1 MKKWIVTALMIAAVA
16 LTTTGVRTQ
25 EPRQQPPAGKPVLY
39 LVATAHLDT
48 QWNWTVQD
56 SIRQFIPA
64 TFFDNFRLFERFP
77 HYVFTFEG
85 AIHYMWFKEYH
96 PEAWPTLQKY
106 VADGRWRLAG
116 SWINA
121 VDTHVPSPE
130 SLMRQA
136 LYGKRFFRTQFGRVS
151 QDVYLPDCFGFG
163 FALPATAAASG
174 LKSFST
180 QKLSWG
186 APFPPPF
193 AVGRWKG
200 VDGSTL
206 VAELRPGDYVKE
218 IRSDPSTDPA
228 WMGDLVPLG
237 DGRSVG
243 FRYFGVG
250 DQGGAPDAQSVEWVE
265 KAIANPD
272 AKVQV
277 KNTSADQLSRDLTDK
292 EIAALPEYQ
301 GELLLKTHGVG
312 CYTSQAAMKT
322 FNRRN
327 ELLADAAERASVAA
341 EALAGLAY
349 PRDRLRTAWTR
360 FLWHQ
365 FHDDITGTSIP
376 QAYQFSWNDEL
387 LSMNEFAGVLT
398 DAVRNVAASLDTRVN
413 AGVGSGL
420 PAYARAPAGSE
431 LRRGLAVAAPGSGG
445 GQAGTTRAPSQ
456 GIPLVVY
463 NPVAANRR
471 EPVEAVVEFPV
482 RAPAGVVVIDH
493 ATGQPVASQVLATS
507 GRTARILFMAD
518 VPSVGFKVFE
528 VVPAATGRPALAS
541 SARSTASSLSITPT
555 TLQNARYTV
564 KVDAN
569 GDVSS
574 IFDKEA
580 GTELLKSPIRLQ
592 LLKDDS
598 ARWPA
603 WEILYD
609 SVAAAPKTM
618 FGVEHNEPTRV
629 VENGP
634 VRVTLETLRIAAGS
648 VLTQRVSLTEGGDRV
663 EIANDLDWKSFGM
676 MLKASFPLTATS
688 RQATYDLGL
697 GTIERGNNEPDRYE
711 VPGQQ
716 WADLTDSSGRYGTAI
731 LNDSKYGWDK
741 PDDNTL
747 RLTLVRTPLPAKAFV
762 YQSSNDIGHHRFTYA
777 VGGHKGTWRDGE
789 VPRRAM
795 ALNQPLVAFQTT
807 PHGGPLGPWISW
819 LTTADSTATFD
830 VRAVKKA
837 EDGDEIVL
845 RLQELVGRPGRAT
858 IALGVPIAGAREMT
872 AAEESIRPL
881 GVRDGR
887 VSLDLGRYQSRTI
900 AVTLQ
905 PGPRPAMTREST
917 VVDLPFNLDGF
928 STDRDRGDGDFDG
941 HGHTV
946 AAELLPPR
954 FEMHGVPFAYGPSAS
969 GALNVVV
976 AKGQTIPLPAGD
988 YNRLYVLATAV
999 GGDTPATFAFAGK
1012 GAAVQ
1017 TTTVRVQEWEGAV
1030 GQWNSRVVDD
1040 RLLRTVYVAPE
1051 DNQQSWTLDAIN
1063 ALTVTR
1069 FDETTGTVLGL
1080 DRIHPGFVKRAEVAW
1095 VGTHRHAADGNQ
1107 PYVPSYVFAY
1117 ALDVPKGATS
1127 VRLPS
1132 NDRVRIL
1139 AMTVARESAAKLTP
1153 AKLLYAP
1160 ELPEPAPTPV
1170 PARRPRGLR

>member
-1 MKKWIVTALMIAAVA
+1 MKKLILIAMILAGLLTASDR
-16 LTTTGVRTQ
+16 VRTQ
-25 EPRQQPPAGKPVLY
+25 EARPQQPPAEKPVLY
-39 LVATAHLDT
+39 LVATSHLDT

-106 VADGRWRLAG
+106 VAGDRWRLAG

-136 LYGKRFFRTQFGRVS
+136 LYGKRFFRTEFGKVS

-163 FALPATAAASG
+163 YALPATAAASG

-228 WMGDLVPLG
+228 WMGDLVSLG

-243 FRYFGVG
+243 FKYFGVG

-272 AKVQV
+272 AKVRL

-312 CYTSQAAMKT
+312 CYTSQAAMKR

-341 EALAGLAY
+341 EALSGLAY
-349 PRDRLRTAWTR
+349 PRERLRNAWTR

-387 LSMNEFAGVLT
+387 LSMNEFAGILT
-398 DAVRNVAASLDTRVN
+398 DAVRNVAASLDTRTTTV
-413 AGVGSGL
+413 AGATS
-420 PAYARAPAGSE
+420 
-431 LRRGLAVAAPGSGG
+431 RGVA
-445 GQAGTTRAPSQ
+445 TPSA
-456 GIPLVVY
+456 IPLVVY
-463 NPVAANRR
+463 NPMAANRR
-471 EPVEAVVEFPV
+471 EPVEATVEFPV
-482 RAPAGVVVIDH
+482 RAPAGIRVIDH
-493 ATGQPVASQVLATS
+493 QSGQEVASQVLSTS

-528 VVPAATGRPALAS
+528 VLSAAARRAAPAS
-541 SARSTASSLSITPT
+541 SSLSVTT
-555 TLQNARYTV
+555 STLQNARYAV
-564 KVDAN
+564 KIDAN

-574 IFDKEA
+574 IFDKQA
-580 GTELLKSPIRLQ
+580 GVELLKSPIKLQ

-603 WEILYD
+603 WEILYE
-609 SVAAAPKTM
+609 SVAAAPQAT
-618 FGVEHNEPTRV
+618 FANPTVRIVER
-629 VENGP
+629 GP
-634 VRVTLETLRIAAGS
+634 VRVTLQITRAAGGS
-648 VLTQRVSLTEGGDRV
+648 TVTERVSLTEGGERV
-663 EIANDLDWKSFGM
+663 DVVNDVDWKSPGLL
-676 MLKASFPLTATS
+676 LKAAFPLTATN

-697 GTIERGNNEPDRYE
+697 GTIERGNNEPNRYE

-716 WADLTDSSGRYGTAI
+716 WADLTDSSQRYGTAI
-731 LNDSKYGWDK
+731 LNDGKYGWDK
-741 PDDNTL
+741 PDDNTV
-747 RLTLVRTPLPAKAFV
+747 RLTLVRTPLPTKNYV
-762 YQSSNDIGHHRFTYA
+762 YQSSNDIGRHRFTYA
-777 VGGHKGTWRDGE
+777 VAGHKGTWRDAA
-789 VPRRAM
+789 VPTQAM
-795 ALNQPLVAFQTT
+795 ALNQPLLAFQTT
-807 PHGGPLGPWISW
+807 PHGGPLGPWVSW
-819 LTTADSTATFD
+819 LPTGDSTATFD

-837 EDGDEIVL
+837 EDSDEIVL
-845 RLQELVGRPGRAT
+845 RVQELVGQPGRAT
-858 IALGVPIAGAREMT
+858 IALAVPIAGAREVT

-881 GVRDGR
+881 GVTNGR
-887 VSLDLGRYQSRTI
+887 VSLDLGRYQSRTV
-900 AVTLQ
+900 AVKLQ
-905 PGPRPAMTREST
+905 PGPRPALTRDAT
-917 VVDLPFNLDGF
+917 VLDLPFNLDGF

-946 AAELLPPR
+946 AAELLPQR
-954 FEMHGVPFAYGPSAS
+954 FEMHGVPFTFGPAAS
-969 GALNVVV
+969 GARNVVV
-976 AKGQTIPLPAGD
+976 AKGQTIALPAGD

-999 GGDTPATFAFAGK
+999 GGDTPAGFAFVRK
-1012 GAAVQ
+1012 GAAAQ
-1017 TTTVRVQEWEGAV
+1017 STTVRVQEWEGVV

-1051 DNQQSWTLDAIN
+1051 DDNQSWTLDAIN

-1069 FDETTGTVLGL
+1069 FDQTTRTVSGL

-1095 VGTHRHAADGNQ
+1095 VGGHRHAADGNQ

-1117 ALDVPKGATS
+1117 ALDVPKGAVS

-1153 AKLLYAP
+1153 AGTLYAP
-1160 ELPEPAPTPV
+1160 ELAEPSAPALAQRSV
-1170 PARRPRGLR
+1170 PAQRKN

>member
-1 MKKWIVTALMIAAVA
+1 MRKLILSAMILAGVLTASDR
-16 LTTTGVRTQ
+16 VRTQ
-25 EPRQQPPAGKPVLY
+25 ETRQPPAEKPVLY

-136 LYGKRFFRTQFGRVS
+136 LYGKRFFRTEFGKVS

-163 FALPATAAASG
+163 FALPAAAAASG

-193 AVGRWKG
+193 TVGRWKG

-206 VAELRPGDYVKE
+206 VAELKPGDYVQE
-218 IRSDPSTDPA
+218 IGSDPSTDQK

-277 KNTSADQLSRDLTDK
+277 KNTSADQLARDLTDRQ
-292 EIAALPEYQ
+292 IAALPEYQ

-398 DAVRNVAASLDTRVN
+398 DAVRNVAASLDTRTTN
-413 AGVGSGL
+413 SG
-420 PAYARAPAGSE
+420 ATS
-431 LRRGLAVAAPGSGG
+431 S
-445 GQAGTTRAPSQ
+445 

-463 NPVAANRR
+463 NPVAASRR
-471 EPVEAVVEFPV
+471 EPVEAAVEFPV
-482 RAPAGVVVIDH
+482 RAPAGVMVIDH
-493 ATGQPVASQVLATS
+493 ATGRPVPSQILSSS

-528 VVPAATGRPALAS
+528 VLPAAARRTAPAS
-541 SARSTASSLSITPT
+541 SSLSITT
-555 TLQNARYTV
+555 STLQNARYAV

-580 GTELLKSPIRLQ
+580 GTELLKAPIRLQ
-592 LLKDDS
+592 LLKDAS
-598 ARWPA
+598 ERWPA

-618 FGVEHNEPTRV
+618 FGVEHNEPPRV

-634 VRVTLETLRIAAGS
+634 VRVTLETVRIAAGS

-697 GTIERGNNEPDRYE
+697 GTIQRGNNEPDRYE

-747 RLTLVRTPLPAKAFV
+747 RLTLVRTPLPAKAFA

-777 VGGHKGTWRDGE
+777 VGGHKGTWREGE

-795 ALNQPLVAFQTT
+795 ALNQRLVAFQTT

-819 LTTADSTATFD
+819 LTTADSTAEFD

-858 IALGVPIAGAREMT
+858 IALGVPITGAREMT

-881 GVRDGR
+881 GVSNGR
-887 VSLDLGRYQSRTI
+887 VSIDLGRYQSRTI
-900 AVTLQ
+900 AVMLQ
-905 PGPRPAMTREST
+905 PGPRPAVTREST

-928 STDRDRGDGDFDG
+928 STDRDRDDGDFDG

-954 FEMHGVPFAYGPSAS
+954 FEMHGVPFAFGPSAS
-969 GALNVVV
+969 GALNVVA

-999 GGDTPATFAFAGK
+999 GGDTPATFAFARKGTSTALPSTSLGGSEQRRGVRA
-1012 GAAVQ
+1012 GAAPQ
-1017 TTTVRVQEWEGAV
+1017 STTVRMPEWEGAV

-1051 DNQQSWTLDAIN
+1051 GNQQSWTLEAIN

-1069 FDETTGTVLGL
+1069 FDETTRTVVGL

-1095 VGTHRHAADGNQ
+1095 VGTHRHAGDGNQ
-1107 PYVPSYVFAY
+1107 PYVPSYVFAF

-1139 AMTVARESAAKLTP
+1139 AMTAARESAAKLTP
-1153 AKLLYAP
+1153 AEVLYAP
-1160 ELPEPAPTPV
+1160 ELPEPAI
-1170 PARRPRGLR
+1170 ARAKRK

>member
-1 MKKWIVTALMIAAVA
+1 MNKLILAAMILAGVLTASDR
-16 LTTTGVRTQ
+16 VRTQ
-25 EPRQQPPAGKPVLY
+25 GPQQAPAEKPVLY

-96 PEAWPTLQKY
+96 PEAWPTLQRY
-106 VADGRWRLAG
+106 VAADRWRLAG
-116 SWINA
+116 SWMNA

-136 LYGKRFFRTQFGRVS
+136 LYGKRFFRAEFGKVS
-151 QDVYLPDCFGFG
+151 QDVFLPDCFGFG

-243 FRYFGVG
+243 FKYFGVG

-265 KAIANPD
+265 TAIANPD
-272 AKVQV
+272 AKVQL
-277 KNTSADQLSRDLTDK
+277 KNTSADQLSRDLTGK

-327 ELLADAAERASVAA
+327 ERLADAAERASVAA
-341 EALAGLAY
+341 EALAGLPY
-349 PRDRLRTAWTR
+349 PGERLRAAWTR

-387 LSMNEFAGVLT
+387 LSLNQFSGILT
-398 DAVRNVAASLDTRVN
+398 DAVRNVAALLDTRPT
-413 AGVGSGL
+413 SG
-420 PAYARAPAGSE
+420 
-431 LRRGLAVAAPGSGG
+431 PGS
-445 GQAGTTRAPSQ
+445 ASRA
-456 GIPLVVY
+456 IPLVVY
-463 NPVAANRR
+463 NPMAAART
-471 EPVEAVVEFPV
+471 ESVEAAVEFPGP
-482 RAPAGVVVIDH
+482 APAAVVVIDH
-493 ATGQPVASQVLATS
+493 DTGQQVPSQVLSAK
-507 GRTARILFMAD
+507 GRTARILFLAQ

-528 VVPAATGRPALAS
+528 VSPAAARRAAPAS
-541 SARSTASSLSITPT
+541 SSLSITRS
-555 TLQNARYTV
+555 TLQNARYVV

-569 GDVSS
+569 GDVAS
-574 IFDKEA
+574 IFDKQA
-580 GTELLKSPIRLQ
+580 GVELLKSPIRLQ

-609 SVAAAPKTM
+609 AVAAAPHTM
-618 FGVEHNEPTRV
+618 FGAGHNEPARV

-634 VRVTLETLRIAAGS
+634 VRVTLETVRIAAGS

-663 EIANDLDWKSFGM
+663 EITNDLDWKSFGM
-676 MLKASFPLTATS
+676 MLKASFPFSATN

-697 GTIERGNNEPDRYE
+697 GTIERGNNEPNRYE
-711 VPGQQ
+711 VPGQM
-716 WADLTDSSGRYGTAI
+716 WADLTDSSGRYGAAI

-747 RLTLVRTPLPAKAFV
+747 RLTLVRTPLPTKNYV
-762 YQSSNDIGHHRFTYA
+762 YQSSNDIGRHHFAFA
-777 VGGHKGTWRDGE
+777 VGGHKGTWRDGG
-789 VPRRAM
+789 VPMRAM
-795 ALNQPLVAFQTT
+795 ALNQPLLAFQTSA
-807 PHGGPLGPWISW
+807 HGGPLGPWISW
-819 LTTADSTATFD
+819 LSTADSTASVD

-837 EDGDEIVL
+837 EDSDEIML
-845 RLQELVGRPGRAT
+845 RVQELVGQPGRAT
-858 IALGVPIAGAREMT
+858 IGLNIPITAAREVT

-881 GVRDGR
+881 GVSNGK
-887 VSLDLGRYQSRTI
+887 VSVDLGRYQSRTI
-900 AVTLQ
+900 AVKLQ
-905 PGPRPAMTREST
+905 AGPRPAQTRDAT
-917 VVDLPFNLDGF
+917 VLDLPFNRDGL
-928 STDRDRGDGDFDG
+928 STDTDRGDGDFDG
-941 HGHTV
+941 HGRTL
-946 AAELLPPR
+946 AAELLPAR
-954 FEMHGVPFAYGPSAS
+954 FEMHGVPFAFGPAAS
-969 GALNVVV
+969 GARNVVA
-976 AKGQTIPLPAGD
+976 AKGQAVALPPGD

-999 GGDTPATFAFAGK
+999 GGDTPAAFTFTRKG
-1012 GAAVQ
+1012 GAAAAPS
-1017 TTTVRVQEWEGAV
+1017 TIVRVPEWEGVV
-1030 GQWNSRVVDD
+1030 GQWNSRLVDD

-1051 DNQQSWTLDAIN
+1051 NNQQSWTLDAIN

-1069 FDETTGTVLGL
+1069 FDQATRIVTGF
-1080 DRIHPGFVKRAEVAW
+1080 DRIRAGFVKRADVA
-1095 VGTHRHAADGNQ
+1095 VVATHRHAAAGNE
-1107 PYVPSYVFAY
+1107 PYVLSYVFAY
-1117 ALDVPKGATS
+1117 ALDVPKGAQA

-1139 AMTVARESAAKLTP
+1139 AMTVARESAAKLT
-1153 AKLLYAP
+1153 AAGVLYAP
-1160 ELPEPAPTPV
+1160 ELPEPSAARAPATTKRPG
-1170 PARRPRGLR
+1170 RRP